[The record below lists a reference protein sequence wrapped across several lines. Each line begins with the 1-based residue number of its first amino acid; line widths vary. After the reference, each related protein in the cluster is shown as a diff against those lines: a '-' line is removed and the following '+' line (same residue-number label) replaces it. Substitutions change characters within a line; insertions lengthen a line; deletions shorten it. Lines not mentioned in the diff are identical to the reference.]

1 MLLFQKTWSF
11 KATFFYLSSCFVKSS
26 IRGNRLVWFEN
37 KYLVVVPFLRSR
49 THISSYTQE
58 LWRPKEMLTCVVT
71 LMLLVYYSRKKKQ
84 NSVQFLP
91 VFLTLKYFGAFY
103 EFWKSLLCHFLKIQL
118 WRCAIGMLKPN
129 YVWVLF
135 SCFKDFENN
144 RYKSLENFC
153 KNYILF

>member
-1 MLLFQKTWSF
+1 MFICCFFKKPALLKQPC
-11 KATFFYLSSCFVKSS
+11 FYLSSCFVKSS

-71 LMLLVYYSRKKKQ
+71 LMLLVYYSREKKQ

-91 VFLTLKYFGAFY
+91 VFLTLKYFWGILWVLKAIIV
-103 EFWKSLLCHFLKIQL
+103 SFLKILL
-118 WRCAIGMLKPN
+118 WRSAIGMPKPN
-129 YVWVLF
+129 YVWVFIFLV
-135 SCFKDFENN
+135 SKTL
-144 RYKSLENFC
+144 K
-153 KNYILF
+153 K